1 MQFFLTKYVNDLLA
15 WGGLLGNS
23 AVWRTVKLAVCRQAS
38 TTPDA
43 LAVLFQEP
51 PIDFV
56 DCTLDAE
63 GWLRLAQVPHLFDDV
78 FIVDC

>member
-23 AVWRTVKLAVCRQAS
+23 TFWRTVKLAFCKSAS
-38 TTPDA
+38 TSTDA

-56 DCTLDAE
+56 DRTLDAE
-63 GWLRLAQVPHLFDDV
+63 GWLRLAQEPHLFDDV